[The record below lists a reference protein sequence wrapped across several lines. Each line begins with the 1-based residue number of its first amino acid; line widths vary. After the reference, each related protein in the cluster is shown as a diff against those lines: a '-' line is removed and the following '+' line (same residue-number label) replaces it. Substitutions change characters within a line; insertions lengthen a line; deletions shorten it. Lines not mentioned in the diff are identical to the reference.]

1 MKLNV
6 PEALKADL
14 PQTPWGKILGAT
26 PVIMTVIATL
36 LAGLASSEMTRAQY
50 DRSFAAQLQSKVG
63 DQWNFFQG
71 KKLRGAVQRS
81 TLDLMAAT
89 GQIRPLDR
97 EALAVALAGTP
108 AALVLDTE
116 GGRRALA
123 ALVDGALPKLEAG
136 AATPAEVKAALEAA
150 DGTRLDADLDVLVA
164 KASPGQLA
172 EALRE
177 TQAQAQA
184 FDVLNKP
191 IAPAIAQMERQLVRS
206 GTDAAFRRDFIAARI
221 LYESLRYDTESKL
234 NQAVAGV
241 LELQVHKSNLSAER
255 HHSRSQKFFYGML
268 AAQMGVVIATLAMAA
283 RQRSLL
289 WSLAA
294 GAGTAAIA
302 FALYV
307 YLYL

>member
-1 MKLNV
+1 MKINL

-26 PVIMTVIATL
+26 PVIMTVVATL

-50 DRSFAAQLQSKVG
+50 DRSLGAQLQSKVG

-89 GQIRPLDR
+89 GQIHPLDR
-97 EALAVALAGTP
+97 QALAAALAGTP
-108 AALVLDTE
+108 AASILDTD
-116 GGRRALA
+116 GGRGALA
-123 ALVDGALPKLEAG
+123 ALADGSIPKLPAG
-136 AATPAEVKAALEAA
+136 AATPPGVREALAASDGTHPETDLDALIAKITPAQLADALKAAQ
-150 DGTRLDADLDVLVA
+150 
-164 KASPGQLA
+164 GQ
-172 EALRE
+172 AL
-177 TQAQAQA
+177 A
-184 FDVLNKP
+184 FDALNKP
-191 IAPAIAQMERQLVRS
+191 IGPAIAQMEQQLVRS
-206 GTDAAFRRDFIAARI
+206 GTNEAFRRDFIAARI
-221 LYESLRYDTESKL
+221 LYESLRYDTESRL
-234 NQAVAGV
+234 NQAVASV

-255 HHSRSQKFFYGML
+255 HHRRSQKFFYGML